1 MEVINIQTRKK
12 IDEIKEDIK
21 NGVLLKDIIKLKF
34 GSHKKKNTWLE
45 KNHEYFTSEELEH
58 MEFKISEV
66 EILEEVKED
75 LGEFK
80 VFEKED
86 EKLTVEISDDRVV
99 SLMYEWKGPDSQ
111 LTIAEG
117 NVISSTSN
125 VEKDEEIRK
134 VLNENSTEMLSSY
147 NEVASRMSQEKVL
160 INDVSAM
167 LNIEP
172 NVSHEMNE
180 NQFEVTDYCFVMGD
194 NDEVMH
200 AYTLKGGDVVSKL
213 NYSSNVTGDI
223 YTTITDEFIAQAD
236 EMVSITSSTQATLTE
251 QKQIFD
257 ILNK

>member
-1 MEVINIQTRKK
+1 MNLKK
-12 IDEIKEDIK
+12 
-21 NGVLLKDIIKLKF
+21 VLAVTGIALSLFMMGCNASDQSAKSESLSDY
-34 GSHKKKNTWLE
+34 
-45 KNHEYFTSEELEH
+45 YFETSEVLAQGESIDVKTLLQN
-58 MEFKISEV
+58 
-66 EILEEVKED
+66 LEEVKED